1 MMFLRSSFIQLEKIY
16 SFIRDAEERKI
27 FVSNSNFE
35 LKFTSGDNNLNN
47 FNYIS
52 IDNEF
57 NNSCLHVTDQ
67 VNNEVTILNTNNG
80 KFLNKIIDIE
90 TPFKINFTKNSLF
103 VSSPVYL
110 NMRKKII
117 KF

>member
-1 MMFLRSSFIQLEKIY
+1 MQNLK
-16 SFIRDAEERKI
+16 RDAEERKI

-80 KFLNKIIDIE
+80 KFLNKIIDNE
-90 TPFKINFTKNSLF
+90 TPFKINFTKNCLF